1 MCVNY
6 CFFTMSSIVCNIF
19 WFIVKRCYYFLG
31 VPSCVP
37 FWPISEAKAKHTLFI
52 ASHRLVP
59 NSKETST
66 DWTNQFTSWHIV
78 QLVHINMFM
87 ILIIIGL
94 LNILICFLPIYT
106 SRNQNAISCNFK
118 QYNQSIISG
127 NVSENMNWHVY
138 PDHTKALAVLV
149 MTEQS
154 LRPFNKPLETIISC
168 VILSSDNILV
178 IKGLLVFPMQLQP
191 ASNPVM
197 TEMTQLLSSVYNS
210 YIHFSSI
217 SQLLGPVSLRFV
229 MSYWFLHKNA
239 SNLFELLYYFLL
251 YKIIFVKRFCLLY
264 LRLFQ
269 YIITMYKDKSKS
281 KISKGNS
288 SPWHRTYTII

>member
-1 MCVNY
+1 MLL
-6 CFFTMSSIVCNIF
+6 
-19 WFIVKRCYYFLG
+19 FLG
-31 VPSCVP
+31 SVKCAKLR
-37 FWPISEAKAKHTLFI
+37 PILANLWGKRETHTFYCLSQAGSKFKRNQHWLNKSVHKLIHCTISTHQCFYDPNHHWFTKHI
-52 ASHRLVP
+52 
-59 NSKETST
+59 
-66 DWTNQFTSWHIV
+66 D
-78 QLVHINMFM
+78 M
-87 ILIIIGL
+87 
-94 LNILICFLPIYT
+94 FLPIYT

-118 QYNQSIISG
+118 QNNQSIISG

-191 ASNPVM
+191 ASNPVT

-288 SPWHRTYTII
+288 SSWHRTYTII